1 MDGSVHW
8 QAAIEGDGRRTLAR
22 PIGCVGIGLHTG
34 RHVALELQPAASGKG
49 IRFRREDLG
58 IEVAARFDQVAD
70 TRLSTALAP
79 TGAPQARIGTVEHVM
94 AALAGAGVDDA
105 LVVLDGPEVPILD
118 GSAEPFTFLIDCAGT
133 RIQAG
138 WAETLEVLRPVRV
151 TGEDGAFAELWP
163 HRGEGFALEL
173 SIDFADP
180 AIGQQSRALTLS
192 PESFRNELAR
202 ARTFTRAEDV
212 ARLQA
217 AGLALGGSLD
227 NAVVVEAG
235 RVLNPGGLRFPD
247 EPVRHKL
254 LDVVG
259 DLALAGRRLQA
270 RFVGH
275 RTGHALNNRLLRALF
290 ADRAAWRM
298 VPPVA
303 DGMSVRLPAAAS
315 PSVA

>member
-8 QAAIEGDGRRTLAR
+8 QAASESDGRRTLAR
-22 PIGCVGIGLHTG
+22 SIGCVGIGLHTG
-34 RHVALELQPAASGKG
+34 RHVTLELRPVASGQG
-49 IRFRREDLG
+49 IRFRRDDLG
-58 IEVAARFDQVAD
+58 IEVAAHYDQVAD

-79 TGAPQARIGTVEHVM
+79 TGAPHARVGTVEHVM
-94 AALAGAGVDDA
+94 AALAGAGIDDA

-118 GSAEPFTFLIDCAGT
+118 GSAEPFTFLIDCAGIRT
-133 RIQAG
+133 QSG
-138 WAETLEVLRPVRV
+138 YAETLEVLRPVRV
-151 TGEDGAFAELWP
+151 TGDDGAFAELWP
-163 HRGEGFALEL
+163 HRGFGFAMEL

-192 PESFRNELAR
+192 AENFRHQLAR

-227 NAVVVEAG
+227 NAVVVDGG
-235 RVLNPGGLRFPD
+235 RVLNPGGLRFAD

-259 DLALAGRRLQA
+259 DLALAGRRLQG
-270 RFVGH
+270 RFVGN

-290 ADRAAWRM
+290 ADRAAWRV

-303 DGMSVRLPAAAS
+303 GGVPARWPAAAA